1 MYLKALELENF
12 KSFRG
17 EVEIPLDRGFTAIT
31 GPNGS
36 GKSNCGDAIQF
47 VLGPRSNKSLRAG
60 NVKDLIF
67 NGGGKNKPAKNCKV
81 TLILDNPKDEEG
93 RRRMSVDSEEIRL
106 TRSIRL
112 TKTGNVVSKYLLNG
126 EESSQKSFR
135 RLLSESNARADGY
148 NVVLQ
153 GDVTSLAKMTPMS
166 RRKVLDNVAGVTS
179 YDDEI
184 RKAERQKNQV
194 EEYLERIQLL
204 EEELSVRMKDLK
216 KERQAALKY
225 RDLQIELEE
234 AKIILMQSHHRSRLE
249 EIDFIAVEQ
258 TRYLEEAKELK
269 VVIQSGEKEL
279 LDMDDRLA
287 EVSRQMAEVLGE
299 DSAEMMNRINEMR
312 ISCDRNKDR
321 ISDAEHSIQ
330 ETLEEIDSLKED
342 TDDAESAHSTHLAEI
357 KQAEETMMQAD
368 ADLKAAQEAENGA
381 RTALLEGDRK
391 TIELT
396 RAQGK
401 ANEKFQ
407 MMTQALNEAKLAHSL
422 ESQKVDIASEQLA
435 EAEEMESELQLA
447 VDELVLEGEE
457 LAEADPEIDRT
468 AMAKEL
474 TTLQRE
480 ETRLSEEATA
490 VENRLRDTERKL
502 VIARSE
508 LESRSG
514 SRDGMARAVRSVLE
528 LRDNG
533 SIRGILGTISEMCSP
548 KESAHEEALATAVG
562 GGMNS
567 IIVENDQIAHDCMA
581 HLRQNNAGRA
591 TFLPLNKIQ
600 TGRSSGKALMT
611 QRKPGVLGF
620 AWEML
625 DYDPRIENAV
635 KYVLRDTLVVD
646 SMSTARENMG
656 GIRMVTLNGG
666 VTEPGGAMVGGSRV
680 RLKVSFGGRIQ
691 GMNEVDKLDSE
702 VVRLQGLAETVND
715 QLNACKRKQQE
726 LNHRISTIS
735 EDENSL
741 RKRQWKEDLRLCEQR
756 LAKATGAVKSFKKKL
771 DDAEKVATR
780 KEEELQRVSGA
791 LRAADLARDVA
802 NAALQEASPAH
813 LQEKLRE
820 VQETRVNAYSAQ
832 AKAQAII
839 EGASEKGRILLE
851 RVDELAD
858 RKARLE
864 KDNAE
869 RMEQIKA
876 WQEEITRISAELKEA
891 EANHSQIAEEHKE
904 LESERL
910 ALTEERAT
918 LHAGLTQKANQAV
931 TLEKR
936 AGEFTLQLQQKRE
949 ALDDLLDEMGT
960 SGIEPADE
968 NKALPSVSEAEGKV
982 RSMDRRLSLIG
993 DVNMLAIEQYD
1004 ITEERLSELK
1014 QDNGT
1019 LQQRRKSLIDLT
1031 ERLEK
1036 QRKTRLLHVLKS
1048 VDKNFRE
1055 VYKILS
1061 DGGRGELFLEN
1072 PDEPFK
1078 GGLSMWCQPSGKSSR
1093 CKLESL
1099 SGGEQSMAA
1108 LSLIFAIQDYDPSP
1122 FYYFDE
1128 VDQNLDA
1135 FNAERIATMCRKR
1148 SERAQ
1153 FIMVTLRKVSLQL
1166 ADHHIGITHAG
1177 DGCSRRIANFDRD
1190 RAIELGAAALAELKE
1205 KNDKSVREGSLIDS
1219 KGLPNAEN
1227 MPKTPDALPMPS
1239 SLGGLAERAE
1249 ELTEDI
1255 EEHQEVRRQIAEADV
1270 DEEAEKEAEIAEET
1284 VIETEI
1290 DDLDI
1295 EAITE

>member
-1 MYLKALELENF
+1 MHLKALELENF

-67 NGGGKNKPAKNCKV
+67 NGGGKNKPAKNCIV
-81 TLILDNPKDEEG
+81 TLVLDNPLDDEG
-93 RRRMSVDSEEIRL
+93 RRRMSVDSDEIRL
-106 TRSIRL
+106 TRSVRL
-112 TKTGNVVSKYLLNG
+112 TKSGNVVSKYLLNG

-135 RLLSESNARADGY
+135 RLLSETNARADGY
-148 NVVLQ
+148 NIVLQ
-153 GDVTSLAKMTPMS
+153 GDVTGLAKMTPMS

-184 RKAERQKNQV
+184 RKADRQKSQV

-204 EEELSVRMKDLK
+204 EEELSARMKDLK

-225 RDLQIELEE
+225 RDLQLELED
-234 AKIILMQSHHRSRLE
+234 AKVILMQSHHRSRLE
-249 EIDFIAVEQ
+249 EIEFIAVEQ
-258 TRYLEEAKELK
+258 ARYLEESKELK
-269 VVIQSGEKEL
+269 IVIQSGQKEL

-287 EVSRQMAEVLGE
+287 EVSRQMAEVLGD
-299 DSAEMMNRINEMR
+299 DSAEMMNRINDMR

-321 ISDAEHSIQ
+321 ISDAEDSIQ
-330 ETLEEIDSLKED
+330 ETLEEVD
-342 TDDAESAHSTHLAEI
+342 TLQQDADEAESAHSAHLAELA
-357 KQAEETMMQAD
+357 QAEDTMKQAD
-368 ADLKAAQEAENGA
+368 ADLKAAEEAEKGA
-381 RTALLEGDRK
+381 RKALLEGDRK

-407 MMTQALNEAKLAHSL
+407 MMTQALNEAKLAHGL
-422 ESQKVDIASEQLA
+422 ESQKVDIAAEQLA
-435 EAEEMESELQLA
+435 EAEEMEAELQLS
-447 VDELVLEGEE
+447 VDELVIEGEE
-457 LAEADPEIDRT
+457 LAESDPEVDRT
-468 AMAKEL
+468 SMAKEL

-490 VENRLRDTERKL
+490 VETRLRETERKL
-502 VIARSE
+502 VVARSE

-528 LRDNG
+528 LRDSG
-533 SIRGILGTISEMCSP
+533 QIRGILGTISEMCSP

-567 IIVENDQIAHDCMA
+567 IIVETDQIAHDCMA
-581 HLRQNNAGRA
+581 HLRKHNVGRA

-600 TGRSSGKALMT
+600 TGRSSGKAMMT
-611 QRKPGVLGF
+611 ARKPGVLGF

-625 DYDPRIENAV
+625 EHDPRIESAV

-691 GMNEVDKLDSE
+691 GMNEVDKLDAE

-715 QLNACKRKQQE
+715 QLQTCKRKQQE
-726 LNHRISTIS
+726 LNHRISNIS
-735 EDENSL
+735 EDENAM
-741 RKRQWKEDLRLCEQR
+741 RQRQWKEDLRLCEQR
-756 LAKATGAVKSFKKKL
+756 LAKATGAVKSLKKKL
-771 DDAEKVATR
+771 LDAEKIATR
-780 KEEELQRVSGA
+780 KEEELQRVSEA
-791 LRAADLARDVA
+791 LRAAELTREVA
-802 NAALQEASPAH
+802 DAALQEASPAH

-832 AKAQAII
+832 AKAKAVID
-839 EGASEKGRILLE
+839 GASEKGRILLE

-858 RKARLE
+858 RKAKLE
-864 KDNAE
+864 KENAE
-869 RMEQIKA
+869 RLQQIKT
-876 WQEEITRISAELKEA
+876 WQEEIAAITAELKEA
-891 EANHSQIAEEHKE
+891 EAAHSQIAEEHKE

-910 ALTEERAT
+910 RLTEERAT
-918 LHAGLTQKANQAV
+918 LHAGLTQKANQAD

-949 ALDDLLDEMGT
+949 ALDELLDEMGT
-960 SGIEPADE
+960 SGIEPAEE
-968 NKALPSVSEAEGKV
+968 NKALPSVSESEGKV
-982 RSMDRRLSLIG
+982 RSLDRRLSLIG

-1004 ITEERLSELK
+1004 ATEERLAELK
-1014 QDNGT
+1014 EDNGT

-1048 VDKNFRE
+1048 VDKNFRK
-1055 VYKILS
+1055 VYNVLS

-1078 GGLSMWCQPSGKSSR
+1078 GGLSMWCQPSGKSAR

-1135 FNAERIATMCRKR
+1135 FNAERIATMCRER

-1190 RAIELGAAALAELKE
+1190 RAIELGAAALAELKKQKE
-1205 KNDKSVREGSLIDS
+1205 KPVREGSLIDS

-1227 MPKTPDALPMPS
+1227 MPKIPEALPIPT

-1249 ELTEDI
+1249 ELKEDI
-1255 EEHQEVRRQIAEADV
+1255 EENQEVRRQIVEAEEDQAALE
-1270 DEEAEKEAEIAEET
+1270 EEAEVA
-1284 VIETEI
+1284 V

-1295 EAITE
+1295 EALTEQ